1 MIGGLKSIRDNL
13 AGAFEIM
20 LGRPEGLNRLDT
32 SVDGFWRSFGAVIL
46 VAPFALLSLLSQ
58 QMLTTQAGATA
69 SQLSGADLTL
79 DGIALL
85 VDWFTFP
92 IAFAIL
98 ARPFGLASHYV
109 PFIVARNW
117 ASVVISAMVSIVH
130 ILHIVGVLPSAVM
143 PYALLV
149 AIAISLRFSYVIVR
163 TTLFVSMALALPIVL
178 LDLLLSL
185 TIWSL
190 FDRFA

>member
-32 SVDGFWRSFGAVIL
+32 SIDGFWRSFGAVVL
-46 VAPFALLSLLSQ
+46 VAPFAFLSILSQ
-58 QMLTTQAGATA
+58 ETLTGPGATTA
-69 SQLSGADLTL
+69 QITGARLTL
-79 DGIALL
+79 DGIALV

-92 IAFAIL
+92 LVFAIL
-98 ARPFGLASHYV
+98 ARPFGLGSHYV

-117 ASVVISAMVSIVH
+117 ASVVIAAMVSVVH
-130 ILHIVGVLPSAVM
+130 ALHLLGVLPGTVM

-149 AIAISLRFSYVIVR
+149 AIAVSLRLSYVIVR
-163 TTLFVSMALALPIVL
+163 TTLFVSMALALPIVI
-178 LDLLLSL
+178 LDLVLSL

-190 FDRFA
+190 FDRFG

>member
-1 MIGGLKSIRDNL
+1 MIGGLRSIRDNL
-13 AGAFEIM
+13 AGAFEVM
-20 LGRPEGLNRLDT
+20 LGRPDGLDRLDT

-46 VAPFALLSLLSQ
+46 VAPFAFLSLLSQ
-58 QMLTTQAGATA
+58 QALSTQAGA
-69 SQLSGADLTL
+69 SSGLTGAQITL

-92 IAFAIL
+92 IVFAVL
-98 ARPFGLASHYV
+98 ARPFGLGSRYV

-117 ASVVISAMVSIVH
+117 ASVVIAAMVSIVH
-130 ILHIVGVLPSAVM
+130 ILHLVGVLPSAAM
-143 PYALLV
+143 PYALLL
-149 AIAISLRFSYVIVR
+149 AIAVSLRFSYVIVR

-178 LDLLLSL
+178 FDLLLSL

-190 FDRFA
+190 FDRFG

>member
-1 MIGGLKSIRDNL
+1 MIGGLRSIRDNL
-13 AGAFEIM
+13 AGAFEVM
-20 LGRPEGLNRLDT
+20 LGRPDGLDRLDT

-46 VAPFALLSLLSQ
+46 VAPFAFLSLLSQ
-58 QMLTTQAGATA
+58 QALSTQAGA
-69 SQLSGADLTL
+69 SSGLTGAQITL

-92 IAFAIL
+92 IVFAIL
-98 ARPFGLASHYV
+98 ARPFGLGSHYV

-117 ASVVISAMVSIVH
+117 ASVVIAAMVSIVH
-130 ILHIVGVLPSAVM
+130 ILHLVGVLPSAAM
-143 PYALLV
+143 PYALLL
-149 AIAISLRFSYVIVR
+149 AIAVSLRFSYVIVR

-178 LDLLLSL
+178 FDLLLSL

-190 FDRFA
+190 FDRFG